1 MAKKIR
7 SATIYK
13 LDLPPGKSQSELNE
27 EKFYRHSFTE
37 MRVSGDVILDI
48 KYLANG
54 TEDEKQ
60 VNTFDE
66 SGRLIEKILFMQD
79 NEIAEHKTYEYD
91 EGGKISKVRNHYAD
105 GTCDTI
111 QYKYGSDAL
120 PVEKT
125 TFDSDN
131 EVEAQEFFLY
141 DDGKLIETK
150 ALEFDQQVSR
160 EIIAYDESGR
170 IAGSTK
176 WQQNEESERH
186 QNIWDEKNRLV
197 KVLTYNPDEKL
208 IARLLYS
215 YDDLNRIVGSEY
227 ETEKGRVI
235 TTVNYDEKGNAIR
248 QIETNATGELN
259 HTVARKFN
267 ENNDVIEARVFINR
281 HGRDVNEEYLL
292 KYEYEYFED

>member
-1 MAKKIR
+1 M
-7 SATIYK
+7 
-13 LDLPPGKSQSELNE
+13 
-27 EKFYRHSFTE
+27 
-37 MRVSGDVILDI
+37 
-48 KYLANG
+48 
-54 TEDEKQ
+54 
-60 VNTFDE
+60 
-66 SGRLIEKILFMQD
+66 
-79 NEIAEHKTYEYD
+79 
-91 EGGKISKVRNHYAD
+91 
-105 GTCDTI
+105 
-111 QYKYGSDAL
+111 